1 MSMLRRGVL
10 PLKVMRL
17 VSVLLVS
24 VAVAGCAK
32 APAAMSEEELLKNL
46 LEAKHV
52 GPFQFQ
58 RKVWPLLEKK
68 RITYCGPLY
77 DVKGTDTESLL
88 VLNVDKQ
95 YAGEQ
100 LPWTL
105 EGKSKSPDLAR
116 SYKPGDAVC
125 MTGTLESYT
134 ERNSS
139 YRGNVQIVSVE
150 KSTAS

>member
-17 VSVLLVS
+17 VSILLVS

-52 GPFQFQ
+52 GPYQFQ
-58 RKVWPLLEKK
+58 RKVWPVLEKK

-77 DVKGTDTESLL
+77 DVKGADTESLL

-150 KSTAS
+150 KSAAS

>member
-1 MSMLRRGVL
+1 MGTWRGRVL
-10 PLKVMRL
+10 PLRVLSL
-17 VSVLLVS
+17 VSVLLAGL
-24 VAVAGCAK
+24 AVAGCSK
-32 APAAMSEEELLKNL
+32 APAGMSEEELLKNL

-77 DVKGTDTESLL
+77 DVKSAGTESLL

-100 LPWTL
+100 LPWSL
-105 EGKSKSPDLAR
+105 EGKSESPDLAR

-125 MTGTLESYT
+125 MTGTMESYT

-139 YRGNVQIVSVE
+139 YRGNVKIASVE
-150 KSTAS
+150 KSAAS

>member
-1 MSMLRRGVL
+1 
-10 PLKVMRL
+10 
-17 VSVLLVS
+17 
-24 VAVAGCAK
+24 
-32 APAAMSEEELLKNL
+32 
-46 LEAKHV
+46 
-52 GPFQFQ
+52 
-58 RKVWPLLEKK
+58 
-68 RITYCGPLY
+68 
-77 DVKGTDTESLL
+77 
-88 VLNVDKQ
+88 VDKQ